1 MTNRLETDLALPK
14 SQNGKTTIRDA
25 HNRPIVVVTG
35 MGVITSL
42 GEGKTENWKKL
53 IAGESGISTIR
64 RFSTHGLKT
73 RIAGTIDFV
82 EIEPFSSTT
91 LAERLADIAIE
102 EAIGQSEIGRKGDF
116 PGPLFLGLAP
126 VEVEWPQREDI
137 ARASGQAGSIDYDTL
152 LRTSGGGRFARV
164 HARYLFGSVADHLC
178 ETFGTKGSPISVS
191 TACASGATAI
201 QLGVEAIR
209 RGETDAALCVATD
222 GSINAEALIRF
233 SLLSALSTRNGDPR
247 RASRPFS
254 KDRQGF
260 VMAEGAGALV
270 LESLDAAQ
278 SRGAEILGVIAGSGE
293 LADTFHRTRP
303 KPDGVPIADCMRNA
317 LTDAS
322 MKFDQIDYINA
333 HGTSTS
339 ENDRMEYVGA
349 VAVFGDYVRKIPVSS
364 NKSMIGHTLSAAG
377 IIEAVFTL
385 LTLEHQRIPPTINYD
400 IPDPAIPFDVVPHK
414 ARDARVATGM
424 SNSFGFG
431 GQNVSLI
438 MRREVN

>member
-1 MTNRLETDLALPK
+1 
-14 SQNGKTTIRDA
+14 
-25 HNRPIVVVTG
+25 
-35 MGVITSL
+35 
-42 GEGKTENWKKL
+42 
-53 IAGESGISTIR
+53 
-64 RFSTHGLKT
+64 
-73 RIAGTIDFV
+73 
-82 EIEPFSSTT
+82 
-91 LAERLADIAIE
+91 
-102 EAIGQSEIGRKGDF
+102 
-116 PGPLFLGLAP
+116 
-126 VEVEWPQREDI
+126 
-137 ARASGQAGSIDYDTL
+137 L
-152 LRTSGGGRFARV
+152 LRTSGGGRFAQV

-178 ETFGTKGSPISVS
+178 GTFGTKGSPISVS

-209 RGETDAALCVATD
+209 RGETNAALCVATD
-222 GSINAEALIRF
+222 GSINAEALVRF
-233 SLLSALSTRNGDPR
+233 SLLSALSTYNGDPR

-270 LESLDAAQ
+270 LESLEAAQ
-278 SRGAEILGVIAGSGE
+278 SRGAEILGVIAGCGE

-322 MKFDQIDYINA
+322 MTFDQIDYINA
-333 HGTSTS
+333 HGTGTS

-349 VAVFGDYVRKIPVSS
+349 VAVFGDHVRKIPVSS

-377 IIEAVFTL
+377 LIEAVFTL

-438 MRREVN
+438 MRLEVS